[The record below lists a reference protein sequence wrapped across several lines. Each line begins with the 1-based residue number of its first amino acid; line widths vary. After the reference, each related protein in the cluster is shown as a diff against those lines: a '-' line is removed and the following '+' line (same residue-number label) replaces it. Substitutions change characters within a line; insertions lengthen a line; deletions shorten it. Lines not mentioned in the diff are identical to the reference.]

1 VLIKKSERQA
11 RRGALAAAFANQTSG
26 GMDRRTFLRRSGLA
40 AGGLAAIGALPLGG
54 VRKAEAA
61 GAGPAP
67 AKGIVRQN
75 MCTHCS
81 VGCTV
86 LAEVENG
93 VWVGQ
98 EPGWDSPINR
108 GSHCAKGAATR
119 ELTHGDRRLRY
130 PMKLVGGQW
139 QRISWDTAINEIG
152 DKLMAIREKSGPDSV
167 YWLGSAKFTNEASYL
182 NRKFAAFWGTNNSDH
197 QARICHSTTVAGVAN
212 TWGYGAMT
220 NSYNDIRNAKTMII
234 MGGNPAEA
242 HPVSLQHVLEGK
254 ELNRANMIVIDP
266 RMTRT
271 AAHATEYV
279 RIRSGTD
286 IPVIWGMLW
295 HVFKNGWEDKEFIQQ
310 RVYGMDDIRKEVE
323 KWTPDEVER
332 VSGVPGA
339 QLERVAKM
347 FATEKPATLIWCMG
361 ATQHTV
367 GTANVRAF
375 CVALLATGNVGKF
388 GTGANIFRGHTNVQ
402 GATDLGLDIVT
413 LPLYYGLAEGAW
425 RHWCRV
431 WEVDFDWMAS
441 RFDTFTGADGKPV
454 KMMNTPG
461 IPSTRWFDATLLPKD
476 QVSQKDNLKAMVIM
490 GHGGNTVTRIPEA
503 SAGVDKLDLLVVADP
518 VPTTWAIMG
527 NRKEN
532 TYLLPVATS
541 YEVAGSRTASNRSL
555 QWGEQIVK
563 PIFESKDDNEIMYR
577 LAVKLGFADKM
588 FKNIKVENNVPVAE
602 DLLREI
608 NRGGWSTGY
617 CGQSPER
624 LKLHMANQKDF
635 DLVTLRAS
643 DGPCKGDYYGL
654 PWPCW
659 GSPEIKHP
667 GTHTLYN
674 TNLHVMDGGSTFRAR
689 FGVERVVKTK
699 AMVDGKE
706 VEQEVRHNLLAE
718 GSYSLGSEIQDGY
731 PEFTYGVLKKLGWDT
746 DLTAAERATIEKIGG
761 ANPDAVSWAIDLSG
775 GIQRVTM
782 KHGCMHYG
790 NGKARAN
797 AFGLPD
803 AIPVH
808 REPIYTPRPDLVA
821 KYPTLPNARQFRMP
835 NVGFD
840 VQKAAVEKGIAKEF
854 PLILTSGRLVE
865 YEGGGE
871 ETRANKWLAE
881 LQQDMFIEINPAD
894 AAERGISDGGWVWV
908 HGAADTK
915 PRARM
920 KALVTE
926 RVGKGVTWSPFHFGG
941 WYQGED
947 QRSKYPKGADPVVL
961 GESVNT
967 ITTYG
972 FDPVTGMQ
980 EPKATLCQVRAA

>member
-1 VLIKKSERQA
+1 VLTKKSDRHS
-11 RRGALAAAFANQTSG
+11 RRGSLAAALGSQTG
-26 GMDRRTFLRRSGLA
+26 GAVDRRTFLRRSGLA
-40 AGGLAAIGALPLGG
+40 AGGLAALGVLPLAG
-54 VRKAEAA
+54 VRKAQAA
-61 GAGPAP
+61 GTGPAP
-67 AKGIVRQN
+67 VKGVIRKNV
-75 MCTHCS
+75 CTHCS

-98 EPGWDSPINR
+98 EPGWDSPLNR

-119 ELTHGDRRLRY
+119 EIVHGDRRLRY
-130 PMKLVGGQW
+130 PLKMVNGQW
-139 QRISWDTAINEIG
+139 QRISWDTAIDEIG
-152 DKLMAIREKSGPDSV
+152 TKLLQIRESSGPDSV

-182 NRKFAAFWGTNNSDH
+182 NRKLAAFWGTNNSDH

-266 RMTRT
+266 RLTRT

-279 RIRSGTD
+279 RLRSGTD
-286 IPVIWGMLW
+286 IPVIYGMLW
-295 HVFKNGWEDKEFIQQ
+295 HIFKNGWEDKEFIRQ

-323 KWTPDEVER
+323 KWTPEVVER

-339 QLERVAKM
+339 QLEGVARL
-347 FATEKPATLIWCMG
+347 FATEKPSTLIWCMG

-375 CVALLATGNVGKF
+375 CILLLATGNVGKF

-413 LPLYYGLAEGAW
+413 LPLYYGLVEGAW

-441 RFDTFTGADGKPV
+441 RFETITGADGKPV
-454 KMMNTPG
+454 KMMHAPG

-476 QVSQKDNLKAMVIM
+476 QVSQRDNLKAMFIM

-503 SAGVDKLDLLVVADP
+503 SAGVEKLDLLVVADP

-527 NRKEN
+527 NRRDN
-532 TYLLPVATS
+532 TYLLPAATS
-541 YEVAGSRTASNRSL
+541 YEIAGSRTASNRSL
-555 QWGEQIVK
+555 QWGEKIVE
-563 PIFESKDDNEIMYR
+563 PIFEAKDDNEIMYR

-602 DLLREI
+602 DILREI

-635 DLVTLRAS
+635 DLVTLRAT

-659 GSPEIKHP
+659 GTPELKHP

-689 FGVERVVKTK
+689 FGLERNGVT
-699 AMVDGKE
+699 
-706 VEQEVRHNLLAE
+706 LLAE
-718 GSYSLGSEIQDGY
+718 GSYSVGSEIQDGY
-731 PEFTYGVLKKLGWDT
+731 PEFTYGVLKKLGWDK
-746 DLTAAERATIEKIGG
+746 DLTEAEKAVIERVGG
-761 ANPDAVSWAIDLSG
+761 ANPDAVSWATDLSG
-775 GIQRVTM
+775 GIQRVAM
-782 KHGCMHYG
+782 SHGCIHYG

-808 REPIYTPRPDLVA
+808 REPIFTPRPDLVA
-821 KYPTLPNARQFRMP
+821 TYPTLPNARQFRVP
-835 NVGFD
+835 NNGFD
-840 VQKAAVEKGIAKEF
+840 VQRIAVEKGIAKNF

-871 ETRANKWLAE
+871 ETRSNKWLAE

-894 AAERGISDGGWVWV
+894 AAERNIVDGQWVWV
-908 HGAADTK
+908 YGPAGWGEIPNGPRDTA
-915 PRARM
+915 PRARV

-926 RVGKGVTWSPFHFGG
+926 RVGRGVTWCPFHFGG
-941 WYQGED
+941 WYQGAD
-947 QRSKYPKGADPVVL
+947 LRSKYPQGADPVVL

-967 ITTYG
+967 LTTYG